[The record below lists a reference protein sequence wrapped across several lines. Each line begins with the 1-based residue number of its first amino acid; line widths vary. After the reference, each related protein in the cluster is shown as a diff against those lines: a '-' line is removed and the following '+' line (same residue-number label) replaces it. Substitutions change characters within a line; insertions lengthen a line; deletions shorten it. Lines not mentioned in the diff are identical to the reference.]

1 MLSSM
6 CDAAVTD
13 VVEMMC
19 GPCCTTITCRS
30 GKDKNPHRRRIGGV
44 LCPVTYDAAIA
55 DVFYTSLFDTIRF
68 VHSANPRCSFILE
81 SPADSL
87 LRELPQM
94 QALLADIP
102 ATFVVHDHCVLACTP
117 IDHWHGSTNKPTQ
130 YAVFG
135 YDTASLPESY
145 RCARLGCPHRLSL
158 DADARHC
165 LVQQQP
171 AKRHRLEG
179 QIRVDAESAARIPV
193 GVFQFAFPLS
203 ARLHPTPTC
212 GPVEP
217 YPAAAPTSPPVDL
230 QPYGAYLSLR
240 LPADHRL
247 RRLTPLTCVYNATT
261 LHAVCG
267 HTLRGQRLADSANQW
282 QGFRMLNASGQ
293 LISAPNITAADVR
306 LDAHCDI
313 CTRTQMQAAPSH
325 SVHPRAGRQLATA
338 VACPAPF
345 GLADVSTS
353 FLGVCAPWY
362 SEPVPI
368 PTWGQWLLPTES
380 HPVSELVAFPALTPA
395 VSSTLPDEGEATFT
409 DSSDYDTPAPGRCPD
424 STDSDPEAE
433 HDVDTVPNVSNISD
447 RVYTHPNALG
457 PDCRT
462 FAALELLPDHMK
474 KGRLA
479 HFDIVHSEL
488 ASPGHPLKAGVKHFL
503 VCVDVGT
510 LHLSFRPLRSTKC
523 INRAYRELAIE
534 QGWTTQTHVCHCVTD
549 GEPGLMAPVRA
560 AAAAMGQSFDTLPP
574 YAANANH
581 AGSHV
586 IKHAKAAVRGFILGA
601 SEHPSSVINGTFEAF
616 AWAQAALMHNITSIA
631 GHPLHAS
638 PYRLANG
645 INPIFNSVPFGAK
658 VYIHIPKDA
667 RAGARNRGD
676 NPAANRSEP
685 AIAIGPRSQ
694 RDSLPVV
701 LTLRNTTKA
710 SRTTYLAPDDS
721 PLGVLG
727 PIPPPVPVSA
737 ATHVDAAIA
746 SVSEQVQH
754 NQRVRDIQR
763 ASKAMCSAH
772 DESIVLGAGPLIDR
786 AKCHISRRCKDV
798 VGLNISD
805 ALHSVFSKADGTN
818 VPYRRADLQW
828 DLDHGYLT
836 AALAIP
842 PDGTSEQY
850 DSECAQA
857 AHLACL
863 ALPAPELDPVTY
875 ACPVREQRARI
886 DLLSTI
892 VAMTDLPWKA
902 YLSGPE
908 CAHVTAAWHREH
920 KALIDLGAIV
930 PLIPGSPDWEEA
942 VKSKTTTPC
951 RVLLDFKR
959 DGTWKCRVVTRGDLE
974 DKVALDGPDFHY
986 YSNVSRQSTVRLA
999 ALRADRDAPRDNRTG
1014 GRNISTCDI
1023 ANAFLQTT
1031 PFPETERRF
1040 LKIRNPIDGTV
1051 TYYRQLISVYGSC
1064 SASARWETTFS
1075 SWLCSPESEGGPGF
1089 VRGMN
1094 EPSAY
1099 YHPGRDLLMVL
1110 YTDDQL
1116 LDGYKED
1123 IDWYYVLL
1131 RARFKIKEPKWLS
1144 PGNPIDHLGVGI
1156 FMTESHIYMTM
1167 ENYIRSMNVV
1177 LQRDPSKFLH
1187 RKSPIPHKH
1196 EIVDMTPLSHTKEAF
1211 FVRALGM
1218 CSWISATVR
1227 LDGRYAQSRLA
1238 QYAATPCVGAYNA
1251 LIHLLDYYT
1260 ATATLCIR
1268 QSRSAT
1274 SDWSFYSDS
1283 DMAGN
1288 PELVCKRRSQLGY
1301 IGLVGE
1307 APIIWSSKCTSV
1319 QFAAHNVPAGFAWGR
1334 PVVAHPDI
1342 ADNHADVSSAAAEIY
1357 AMGTATMDIL
1367 ALSYVCSESGIQF
1380 PRTFVLQV
1388 DNAAAQAFASQ
1399 TTYSGRSRLRH
1410 VDARQEWVQA
1420 LRDSK
1425 LVKAVHV
1432 DTTENL
1438 SDLFTKA
1445 LDLAT
1450 FTHFRKQLMHF
1461 HALPVVTH

>member
-1 MLSSM
+1 MVANDLVIADTPALLAPAGVPADTSSPTADPTDCKTPTIARKDRRTPDDGDAEPVAGAASASHKRAKSIPASSPAATCISVSGSGTGTAYAADLSWLTEHERAIIEHHAWSTDLGVCAPAVRIAETDDTNDGTTSPAVTVVPTPVAAPGPFGPLAGAGNYVPPTQARRHVPPAQARHRPTARHAAAAVVAFVLCVCAHQLPGRPCLGRPAPGSDTCADCLVCSDGCPCVNSTRPPFCPAVVPPARYQWPPGAPKAVFLDPAAGTCSYSIARLTEATDAISLAWDVLPPAVALADVMRAYPHLLPRLIYVQVVAGTLVTPELVTAMLSSM

-30 GKDKNPHRRRIGGV
+30 GKNKNPHRRRIGGV

-55 DVFYTSLFDTIRF
+55 DAFYTSLFDTVRF

-135 YDTASLPESY
+135 YNTAALPESY
-145 RCARLGCPHRLSL
+145 RCAKLGCPHRLSH
-158 DADARHC
+158 DVDARHC

-212 GPVEP
+212 GPVAP
-217 YPAAAPTSPPVDL
+217 YPAAALTSPPVDL

-282 QGFRMLNASGQ
+282 QGFRMINASGQ

-325 SVHPRAGRQLATA
+325 SVHPRAGRQLAAA

-345 GLADVSTS
+345 GLADISTS
-353 FLGVCAPWY
+353 FLGVCTPWY

-380 HPVSELVAFPALTPA
+380 LPMSELVAFPALAPA
-395 VSSTLPDEGEATFT
+395 VSPTLPEEGEATFT

-424 STDSDPEAE
+424 SSDSDPEAE
-433 HDVDTVPNVSNISD
+433 CDVDTVPTVSNISD

-488 ASPGHPLKAGVKHFL
+488 ASPTHPLKAGIKHFL

-574 YAANANH
+574 YAANTNH
-581 AGSHV
+581 AGSHI

-658 VYIHIPKDA
+658 VYVHIPKDA

-694 RDSLPVV
+694 RDSLPLV
-701 LTLRNTTKA
+701 LT
-710 SRTTYLAPDDS
+710 D
-721 PLGVLG
+721 V
-727 PIPPPVPVSA
+727 
-737 ATHVDAAIA
+737 
-746 SVSEQVQH
+746 
-754 NQRVRDIQR
+754 
-763 ASKAMCSAH
+763 
-772 DESIVLGAGPLIDR
+772 
-786 AKCHISRRCKDV
+786 AKHHQ
-798 VGLNISD
+798 GQP
-805 ALHSVFSKADGTN
+805 H
-818 VPYRRADLQW
+818 
-828 DLDHGYLT
+828 
-836 AALAIP
+836 
-842 PDGTSEQY
+842 
-850 DSECAQA
+850 
-857 AHLACL
+857 
-863 ALPAPELDPVTY
+863 
-875 ACPVREQRARI
+875 
-886 DLLSTI
+886 DLL
-892 VAMTDLPWKA
+892 L
-902 YLSGPE
+902 
-908 CAHVTAAWHREH
+908 
-920 KALIDLGAIV
+920 
-930 PLIPGSPDWEEA
+930 
-942 VKSKTTTPC
+942 
-951 RVLLDFKR
+951 
-959 DGTWKCRVVTRGDLE
+959 VVSRAG
-974 DKVALDGPDFHY
+974 
-986 YSNVSRQSTVRLA
+986 RQSTRC
-999 ALRADRDAPRDNRTG
+999 PWTH
-1014 GRNISTCDI
+1014 T
-1023 ANAFLQTT
+1023 
-1031 PFPETERRF
+1031 
-1040 LKIRNPIDGTV
+1040 
-1051 TYYRQLISVYGSC
+1051 
-1064 SASARWETTFS
+1064 ASGARV
-1075 SWLCSPESEGGPGF
+1075 CC
-1089 VRGMN
+1089 
-1094 EPSAY
+1094 
-1099 YHPGRDLLMVL
+1099 
-1110 YTDDQL
+1110 
-1116 LDGYKED
+1116 
-1123 IDWYYVLL
+1123 
-1131 RARFKIKEPKWLS
+1131 
-1144 PGNPIDHLGVGI
+1144 
-1156 FMTESHIYMTM
+1156 
-1167 ENYIRSMNVV
+1167 
-1177 LQRDPSKFLH
+1177 
-1187 RKSPIPHKH
+1187 
-1196 EIVDMTPLSHTKEAF
+1196 HT
-1211 FVRALGM
+1211 R
-1218 CSWISATVR
+1218 
-1227 LDGRYAQSRLA
+1227 
-1238 QYAATPCVGAYNA
+1238 
-1251 LIHLLDYYT
+1251 
-1260 ATATLCIR
+1260 
-1268 QSRSAT
+1268 
-1274 SDWSFYSDS
+1274 
-1283 DMAGN
+1283 
-1288 PELVCKRRSQLGY
+1288 
-1301 IGLVGE
+1301 
-1307 APIIWSSKCTSV
+1307 
-1319 QFAAHNVPAGFAWGR
+1319 
-1334 PVVAHPDI
+1334 
-1342 ADNHADVSSAAAEIY
+1342 
-1357 AMGTATMDIL
+1357 
-1367 ALSYVCSESGIQF
+1367 
-1380 PRTFVLQV
+1380 
-1388 DNAAAQAFASQ
+1388 
-1399 TTYSGRSRLRH
+1399 
-1410 VDARQEWVQA
+1410 
-1420 LRDSK
+1420 
-1425 LVKAVHV
+1425 
-1432 DTTENL
+1432 
-1438 SDLFTKA
+1438 
-1445 LDLAT
+1445 
-1450 FTHFRKQLMHF
+1450 
-1461 HALPVVTH
+1461 